1 MPLEMSPSQ
10 PNRTEGKY
18 ANYSKIS
25 NACYCT
31 GKVNFALKTRKT
43 PQATKQEKIDNK
55 GKVILD

>member
-1 MPLEMSPSQ
+1 MSPSQ

-55 GKVILD
+55 GKVILE